1 MTIITYDILF
11 PLIFFLIIVW
21 AVAPLIMKLWAFLIP
36 YFRSD
41 ARKALDA
48 RADLHAR
55 ETVDHLQ
62 EEVATERLR
71 HTLRTL
77 PFRPQPS
84 DPDQVDTFVA
94 HRDISLNSPQ
104 PKKESE

>member
-71 HTLRTL
+71 HTLRT
-77 PFRPQPS
+77 PIDPDKQDRKGGYFYEHERPQPH
-84 DPDQVDTFVA
+84 T
-94 HRDISLNSPQ
+94 R
-104 PKKESE
+104 ESE